1 MYFFVFFF
9 DDLLGGLV
17 LQNLHVPSGP
27 KPIQKLTAIQKLR
40 FRNYDSET
48 ISTDSETIAIQKLTR
63 FRNYDSET
71 IAIQKLSRFRNYGD
85 SETIAIQKL
94 SRFRNYASETT
105 IQKLKRFRNDASETL
120 RFRNYPDSETIAI
133 QKLRFRN
140 YIAIQKLPR
149 FKN

>member
-1 MYFFVFFF
+1 MYFFLYFF

-63 FRNYDSET
+63 FRNYRDSET
-71 IAIQKLSRFRNYGD
+71 IALQKLWRFRNY
-85 SETIAIQKL
+85 
-94 SRFRNYASETT
+94 R
-105 IQKLKRFRNDASETL
+105 
-120 RFRNYPDSETIAI
+120 DSETIAI

-140 YIAIQKLPR
+140 YDSET
-149 FKN
+149 